1 MPRTGRGKSKDK
13 DKPHKNTG
21 SAGVRKDFNPKTNAA
36 MSAFRKDEE
45 RKINREIARNATN
58 KEFRSDPYLGDE
70 MSKEQSDRIGAAVGR
85 RKKAKVEHTNKSKD
99 IEMERIRRRHSQ
111 GMSKPHMK
119 DEGVGLEKY
128 INELASAERSKKRKG
143 TSLEEKEIPDFPY

>member
-45 RKINREIARNATN
+45 RKINREKARKATI
-58 KEFRSDPYLGDE
+58 KEIRSDPWMGDE
-70 MSKEQSDRIGAAVGR
+70 MSKEQLNYHRGR
-85 RKKAKVEHTNKSKD
+85 DEEGKINEEKTGLENYINALTSGE
-99 IEMERIRRRHSQ
+99 RRR
-111 GMSKPHMK
+111 
-119 DEGVGLEKY
+119 
-128 INELASAERSKKRKG
+128 KRKG
-143 TSLEEKEIPDFPY
+143 TSLKKKEIPDFPY

>member
-13 DKPHKNTG
+13 DKSHKNPG
-21 SAGVRKDFNPKTNAA
+21 SAEVRKDFNPKTNAA

-70 MSKEQSDRIGAAVGR
+70 MSKEQSDHHRGR
-85 RKKAKVEHTNKSKD
+85 DEEGKINKEKS
-99 IEMERIRRRHSQ
+99 
-111 GMSKPHMK
+111 
-119 DEGVGLEKY
+119 GLEKY
-128 INELASAERSKKRKG
+128 INERASSERRKKRKG
-143 TSLEEKEIPDFPY
+143 TSLKKKEIPDFPY

>member
-13 DKPHKNTG
+13 DKSHKNPG
-21 SAGVRKDFNPKTNAA
+21 SAEVRKDFNPKTNAA

-70 MSKEQSDRIGAAVGR
+70 MSKEQLDHHRGR
-85 RKKAKVEHTNKSKD
+85 
-99 IEMERIRRRHSQ
+99 
-111 GMSKPHMK
+111 
-119 DEGVGLEKY
+119 DEEGKINEEKTGLENY
-128 INELASAERSKKRKG
+128 INERASSERRKKRKG
-143 TSLEEKEIPDFPY
+143 TSLEKKEIPDFPY

>member
-21 SAGVRKDFNPKTNAA
+21 SAEVRKDFNPKTNAA

-70 MSKEQSDRIGAAVGR
+70 MSKEQSDYHRGR
-85 RKKAKVEHTNKSKD
+85 
-99 IEMERIRRRHSQ
+99 
-111 GMSKPHMK
+111 
-119 DEGVGLEKY
+119 DEEGKINEEKTGLENY
-128 INELASAERSKKRKG
+128 INERASSERRKKRKG
-143 TSLEEKEIPDFPY
+143 TSGKKKEIPDFPY

>member
-45 RKINREIARNATN
+45 RKINKEKARKATN
-58 KEFRSDPYLGDE
+58 KEFRGDPYLGED
-70 MSKEQSDRIGAAVGR
+70 MSKDQMDLIKDTAHIGGTLGGEWV
-85 RKKAKVEHTNKSKD
+85 
-99 IEMERIRRRHSQ
+99 RRRHSD

-128 INELASAERSKKRKG
+128 INELASAERRKKREG
-143 TSLEEKEIPDFPY
+143 TSLEKKEIPDFPY

>member
-13 DKPHKNTG
+13 DKSHKNPG
-21 SAGVRKDFNPKTNAA
+21 SAEVRKDFNPKTNAA

-70 MSKEQSDRIGAAVGR
+70 MSKEQSDHHRGR
-85 RKKAKVEHTNKSKD
+85 
-99 IEMERIRRRHSQ
+99 
-111 GMSKPHMK
+111 
-119 DEGVGLEKY
+119 DEEGKINEEKTGLENY
-128 INELASAERSKKRKG
+128 INERASSERRKKRKG
-143 TSLEEKEIPDFPY
+143 TSGKKKEIPDFPY

>member
-13 DKPHKNTG
+13 DKPYKNTG
-21 SAGVRKDFNPKTNAA
+21 SAEVRKDFNPKTNAA

-70 MSKEQSDRIGAAVGR
+70 MSKEQSDYHRGR
-85 RKKAKVEHTNKSKD
+85 DEEGKINKEKS
-99 IEMERIRRRHSQ
+99 
-111 GMSKPHMK
+111 
-119 DEGVGLEKY
+119 GLEKY
-128 INELASAERSKKRKG
+128 INERASSERRKKRKG
-143 TSLEEKEIPDFPY
+143 TSLKKKEIPDFPY